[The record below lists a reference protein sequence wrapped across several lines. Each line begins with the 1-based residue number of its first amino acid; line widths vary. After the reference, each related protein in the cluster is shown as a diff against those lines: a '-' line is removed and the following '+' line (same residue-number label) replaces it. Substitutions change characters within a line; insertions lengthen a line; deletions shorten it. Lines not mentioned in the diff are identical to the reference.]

1 MRKLSK
7 VKGLLEF
14 SLWRIKAQKEQ
25 LVLLFVCLV
34 FFSFR
39 NTEVLGFKLHFWKV
53 IVHVET
59 AGGAE
64 TGLTFVACT

>member
-25 LVLLFVCLV
+25 LVLLFGF
-34 FFSFR
+34 FFSPLEIQKYWVSNCIFGR
-39 NTEVLGFKLHFWKV
+39 
-53 IVHVET
+53 
-59 AGGAE
+59 
-64 TGLTFVACT
+64 

>member
-25 LVLLFVCLV
+25 LVLLFGF